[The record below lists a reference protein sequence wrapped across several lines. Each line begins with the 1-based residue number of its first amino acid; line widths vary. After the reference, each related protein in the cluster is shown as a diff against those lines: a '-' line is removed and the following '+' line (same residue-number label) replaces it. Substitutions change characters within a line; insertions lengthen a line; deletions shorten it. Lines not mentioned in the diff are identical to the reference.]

1 MLQNLLL
8 LLTFNI
14 RLLKGIPFA
23 SEAMGKGVKKNKS
36 YSYLGRIRRIVV
48 FIWKSKK
55 KKRRLNK
62 YRKKEQKAIQRREN
76 RLKRRMIRKKLRV
89 IVRSW
94 FKGRNISNKKNDSF
108 DRRNWATRRRR
119 RIVKAVFRSLFRKKT
134 PNLLALEKR
143 KKIDKEK
150 RFKRYRKK
158 RIFLWIIRKQRQ
170 KLANRLSGKPALT
183 KKNKSSYRVYLAQ
196 KSHLVV
202 SIHSV
207 LLFLVAYYLVDFI
220 ANFSMG
226 VASLLFDYKTVVY
239 YYKIVFL
246 VDYDAWFADSVRTIF
261 ATGPLVSL
269 MVSILLI
276 ILYSR
281 VFTENGLI
289 KILLLWSIFHGINH
303 FLGGVLIGNITS
315 KGFGYVFIYSYYSE
329 TGKLI
334 VSLMA
339 IFLSIVA
346 GTVSTKYWII
356 TANSYFNN
364 SRSAL
369 KSGFLNSQLLIPFI
383 VGTALILLIN
393 QPENTY
399 YSSLVNISM
408 IFMIVP
414 PLFFSPLHQDYYF
427 DESSKKFE
435 FSFKIVF
442 FSIAFLIIF
451 RFLLDFGL
459 RLG

>member
-1 MLQNLLL
+1 
-8 LLTFNI
+8 
-14 RLLKGIPFA
+14 
-23 SEAMGKGVKKNKS
+23 
-36 YSYLGRIRRIVV
+36 
-48 FIWKSKK
+48 
-55 KKRRLNK
+55 
-62 YRKKEQKAIQRREN
+62 
-76 RLKRRMIRKKLRV
+76 
-89 IVRSW
+89 
-94 FKGRNISNKKNDSF
+94 
-108 DRRNWATRRRR
+108 
-119 RIVKAVFRSLFRKKT
+119 
-134 PNLLALEKR
+134 
-143 KKIDKEK
+143 
-150 RFKRYRKK
+150 
-158 RIFLWIIRKQRQ
+158 
-170 KLANRLSGKPALT
+170 
-183 KKNKSSYRVYLAQ
+183 
-196 KSHLVV
+196 
-202 SIHSV
+202 
-207 LLFLVAYYLVDFI
+207 
-220 ANFSMG
+220 MG

-383 VGTALILLIN
+383 VGTCTHFTHQPTRKYLLQLIGKHFN
-393 QPENTY
+393 DFY
-399 YSSLVNISM
+399 DCA
-408 IFMIVP
+408 
-414 PLFFSPLHQDYYF
+414 SPLLQPPA
-427 DESSKKFE
+427 S
-435 FSFKIVF
+435 
-442 FSIAFLIIF
+442 
-451 RFLLDFGL
+451 RLLL
-459 RLG
+459 